1 MLSAAEGSARRGE
14 VRATGQMAP
23 PADGEGDSDDDGDGA
38 AGLANGAWRK
48 HCQLSSTGALLP
60 ATAVH

>member
-48 HCQLSSTGALLP
+48 HCQLSSTGVLLP